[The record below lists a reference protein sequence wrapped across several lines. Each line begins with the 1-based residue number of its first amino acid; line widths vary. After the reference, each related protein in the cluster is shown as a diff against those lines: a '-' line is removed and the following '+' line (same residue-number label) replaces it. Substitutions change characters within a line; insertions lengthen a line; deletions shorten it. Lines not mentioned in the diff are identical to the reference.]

1 MDTICQDSGYA
12 GRDAG
17 RSRRRPVFQTVG
29 RTRALGP
36 DAHTLPAGRKAH
48 LDPGLYVVGTEQGG
62 TGREVFLLQGGTVEG
77 PLVWAAV
84 EGASSW
90 PARFAQ
96 AQRRDRRAMA
106 AQRLA
111 VAVVVCGLWAAI
123 ATRLEAHPDPAAAQ
137 AIWSLWVVG
146 VGVVGL
152 VGALVPFFRRRAR
165 VGRLTARFCL

>member
-1 MDTICQDSGYA
+1 M
-12 GRDAG
+12 
-17 RSRRRPVFQTVG
+17 
-29 RTRALGP
+29 
-36 DAHTLPAGRKAH
+36 
-48 LDPGLYVVGTEQGG
+48 
-62 TGREVFLLQGGTVEG
+62 VEG
-77 PLVWAAV
+77 PLVWAAL
-84 EGASSW
+84 EGAPSW

-106 AQRLA
+106 MQRLA
-111 VAVVVCGLWAAI
+111 VAVAVCALWAVI